1 MPTPLIEFE
10 DAILG
15 YGRKII
21 LDRISFAIYAGD
33 YFGLV
38 GPNGAG
44 KTTLLR
50 AILGTLK
57 PIAGQ
62 VRIQTAD
69 SKSVRIGYVPQR
81 DTIDLVLPYTVY
93 EVVMMARY
101 RHLGLLRWPRQEDEE
116 IVLRSL
122 RHVHM
127 NDRQHL
133 AFRDLSGG
141 QKQRVLIARALATN
155 PDVLI
160 LDEPTNGM
168 DLPSRFAIL
177 ELIHTL
183 HRDDHLTV
191 ILVSHLLDDVANHVE
206 RLALVERNFFQVG
219 EIDEILTEKSLSS
232 LYHLPVR
239 VRQLNG
245 DKIIHLGGG
254 HGSS

>member
-1 MPTPLIEFE
+1 MPTPLIEF
-10 DAILG
+10 DAATLG
-15 YGRKII
+15 YGRKIV
-21 LDRISFAIYAGD
+21 LDKISFAIHASD

-57 PIAGQ
+57 PMAGQ
-62 VRIQTAD
+62 VRIQSAN
-69 SKSVRIGYVPQR
+69 SRPIRIGYVPQR
-81 DTIDLVLPYTVY
+81 DTIDQVLPYTVY

-101 RHLGLLRWPRQEDEE
+101 RHVGLLRWPRQQDEE
-116 IVLRSL
+116 IVLKSL

-127 NDRQHL
+127 NDRQSL
-133 AFRDLSGG
+133 AFNDLSGG
-141 QKQRVLIARALATN
+141 QKQRVLIARALATE
-155 PDVLI
+155 PDILI

-177 ELIHTL
+177 ELIHGL
-183 HRDDHLTV
+183 HEQDQLTV
-191 ILVSHLLDDVANHVE
+191 ILVSHLLDDVANYVK

-219 EIDEILTEKSLSS
+219 EIDEVLTEQNLSS

-239 VRQLNG
+239 VSRLNG

-254 HGSS
+254 HGN